1 MESFIKKLKN
11 EYIFIIEQEAREYNH
26 MLHCHSI
33 SNKEQ
38 KSMTKYSYL
47 YKQELLISKI
57 YSISI
62 EIINEFNKMKN
73 CTFKPLPSL
82 IYKRLLKY
90 VKDDFL
96 ININD
101 LSDDFFDAIK
111 TLVENY

>member
-1 MESFIKKLKN
+1 MELLIKKKD
-11 EYIFIIEQEAREYNH
+11 YKFIIEQEAREYNY

-38 KSMTKYSYL
+38 KPITKYSYL

-90 VKDDFL
+90 VKDDYL

-101 LSDDFFDAIK
+101 LNDDFEDSIK
-111 TLVENY
+111 ILIENY